1 MVYLCECLEQTDNDV
16 PSLIFQGVAK
26 FEDSLKAIIMTCC
39 MEEQV
44 YLRLQGKNIW
54 LLNELMNDYPYSL
67 LSLFIHTWT

>member
-44 YLRLQGKNIW
+44 YLRLQGKNI
-54 LLNELMNDYPYSL
+54 
-67 LSLFIHTWT
+67 